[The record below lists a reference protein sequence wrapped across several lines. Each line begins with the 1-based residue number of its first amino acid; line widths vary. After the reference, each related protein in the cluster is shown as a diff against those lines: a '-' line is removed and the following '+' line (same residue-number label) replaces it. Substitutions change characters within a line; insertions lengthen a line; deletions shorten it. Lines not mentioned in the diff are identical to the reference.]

1 MARYFLQD
9 LVFVREHREDKASKA
24 VNIARRL
31 VAEAE
36 QLVQQGKKELEDYKV
51 WRVEEEARMIQKIM
65 RQKVKLGDITDLR
78 LEISAMRE
86 KEFDYMDQLRK
97 AEAELDKA
105 KENLEQARLAH
116 KKATQELEKL
126 LEHRELWR
134 QEEYFEQERLAD
146 LESEDFRLK
155 ESLDEAMTMED

>member
-24 VNIARRL
+24 VNAARRL
-31 VAEAE
+31 VLEAE
-36 QLVQQGKKELEDYKV
+36 QVVQQRKKELEDYKV
-51 WRVEEEARMIQKIM
+51 WRVQEEARLIEKIM

-78 LEISAMRE
+78 LEIIGMRE
-86 KEFDYMDQLRK
+86 KEFEYIDQLRK
-97 AEAELDKA
+97 AEGELDKA

-126 LEHRELWR
+126 IEHRELWR
-134 QEEYFEQERLAD
+134 REEYFEQERMMD
-146 LESEDFRLK
+146 LESEDFRLMPA
-155 ESLDEAMTMED
+155 LDESMATDN

>member
-24 VNIARRL
+24 VSIARRL
-31 VAEAE
+31 VAKAE
-36 QLVQQGKKELEDYKV
+36 QLVAQRKKELEDYKV

-78 LEISAMRE
+78 LEITAMRE

-97 AEAELDKA
+97 AEGELDLA
-105 KENLEQARLAH
+105 KENLEKARLAH

-134 QEEYFEQERLAD
+134 REEYFEQERLAD
-146 LESEDFRLK
+146 LESEDFHLK
-155 ESLDEAMTMED
+155 ESLDEAMTTED